1 MGLCHGAKC
10 RLLFMLSLTTTFFLI
25 EIIVGYVTN
34 SMALVADSFHMLSD
48 VVALV
53 IAYVSVRMS
62 PKKWSKNTFGW
73 ARAEVLGA
81 LINAV
86 FLCALCFSIFV
97 ESLKRFYDPED
108 IHNAYLI
115 LAVGVVGFVVNII
128 GLLLFHGHG
137 HGHSHSVGLESQ
149 HSHSHS
155 HSHNHHHH
163 VPTSEDINDNHM
175 PESGTPTPPPTPNA
189 MRTSGQMNMH
199 GVFLHVM
206 ADALGSVIVI
216 ISASILAF
224 TDWKYSKYV
233 DPALSL
239 IMVCIIMRSTWPLLV
254 ESAMILLQTVPT
266 HIQVD
271 SLQKKLLNDVSYSL
285 HYYWLYLH
293 YIDS

>member
-1 MGLCHGAKC
+1 
-10 RLLFMLSLTTTFFLI
+10 
-25 EIIVGYVTN
+25 
-34 SMALVADSFHMLSD
+34 
-48 VVALV
+48 
-53 IAYVSVRMS
+53 MS

-86 FLCALCFSIFV
+86 FLCALCFSILI

-108 IHNAYLI
+108 IHQPFLI

-128 GLLLFHGHG
+128 GLLLFKG
-137 HGHSHSVGLESQ
+137 HGHSHGVGSEG
-149 HSHSHS
+149 
-155 HSHNHHHH
+155 HSHNHHQH
-163 VPTSEDINDNHM
+163 VPTSDDINDNHM
-175 PESGTPTPPPTPNA
+175 TESGSPTPPPSPTGVQMN
-189 MRTSGQMNMH
+189 MNMH

-216 ISASILAF
+216 ISASIIAF
-224 TDWKYSKYV
+224 TNWEYSRYV

-271 SLQKKLLNDVSYSL
+271 SLQKKLLNEVSPLLSTRL
-285 HYYWLYLH
+285 
-293 YIDS
+293 DSTPLLLFFHQNH